1 MTWIIE
7 IMSNVKGHKN
17 KPSIFKSKKAT
28 RQPSNLCPPPLR
40 PSQWLL
46 ISLTHCNVTMIFS
59 LSHTFF
65 FWRTVYFEFRSNNME
80 GSVLEKKLIFSC
92 ITLYFAKMDRTY
104 SFFFLFSLPNSIYHS
119 LCKMPLPSFLWHSQS
134 FYSFHPTGTRE
145 EVKCHALRLLMLA
158 RQFA

>member
-28 RQPSNLCPPPLR
+28 RQPSNLCPPPPLR

-104 SFFFLFSLPNSIYHS
+104 SFFFIFPSKFHL
-119 LCKMPLPSFLWHSQS
+119 PLPMQNASTLFFVTFTEFLFFPPHWYERGS
-134 FYSFHPTGTRE
+134 
-145 EVKCHALRLLMLA
+145 
-158 RQFA
+158 

>member
-46 ISLTHCNVTMIFS
+46 IYLTHCNVTMIFS

-65 FWRTVYFEFRSNNME
+65 SEELFTLNFIQIIWKEMS
-80 GSVLEKKLIFSC
+80 LKKKIF
-92 ITLYFAKMDRTY
+92 LYY
-104 SFFFLFSLPNSIYHS
+104 SWFCEDGQNLFLFFYFPFQIPFTTPDAKCLHS
-119 LCKMPLPSFLWHSQS
+119 LFCDIHRVSILSTPLVWERKLNVMRKGS
-134 FYSFHPTGTRE
+134 
-145 EVKCHALRLLMLA
+145 
-158 RQFA
+158 

>member
-28 RQPSNLCPPPLR
+28 RQPSNLRPPPPIETLAMVIDISNSLQCNNDLQ
-40 PSQWLL
+40 SQ
-46 ISLTHCNVTMIFS
+46 
-59 LSHTFF
+59 SHFF
-65 FWRTVYFEFRSNNME
+65 FWRTVYFEFYSNNME
-80 GSVLEKKLIFSC
+80 GSVLEKKKFSC

-104 SFFFLFSLPNSIYHS
+104 FFFLLSLPNYIYHS
-119 LCKMPLPSFLWHSQS
+119 LCKMPPLSFLWHSQS

-145 EVKCHALRLLMLA
+145 EVKCHA
-158 RQFA
+158 

>member
-1 MTWIIE
+1 
-7 IMSNVKGHKN
+7 MSNVKGHKN

-104 SFFFLFSLPNSIYHS
+104 SFFFYFPFQIPFTTPYAKCLYPLFCDIHRVSILS
-119 LCKMPLPSFLWHSQS
+119 TPLV
-134 FYSFHPTGTRE
+134 RE
-145 EVKCHALRLLMLA
+145 RKLNVMR
-158 RQFA
+158 